1 MLMVQEKTTAVAMY
15 ERGQLDFLDDHSI
28 PALEK
33 DRLSKQRGFKRV
45 PQLRGEYYGFAVDR
59 KPFNDP
65 RVRKAFAMLKAASR
79 LSGRAVCN
87 GYSHEMPESP
97 RVYHGGYDG
106 LHGRA
111 SGRQLPG
118 RSLLRLRR
126 SQNTG
131 VLTMARLNM
140 QPSEGVRN
148 PLVLCS
154 LVFIVFISAAGLLA
168 PWISPYG
175 AGGFEESRILETP
188 SWAHLMGTD
197 GLGRDLLTRV
207 LYGARVSMAVGIGT
221 AMIALVIGTAY
232 GLASGFT
239 GGNLDHLMMR
249 AVDIFYGLPDM
260 LIFILLSL
268 LLGRNIGG
276 LLIALG
282 LVSWVRFA
290 RMARGQMLQAKE
302 FLFVEG
308 ARAMPEVRDWRWDA
322 TPVR

>member
-1 MLMVQEKTTAVAMY
+1 
-15 ERGQLDFLDDHSI
+15 
-28 PALEK
+28 
-33 DRLSKQRGFKRV
+33 
-45 PQLRGEYYGFAVDR
+45 
-59 KPFNDP
+59 
-65 RVRKAFAMLKAASR
+65 
-79 LSGRAVCN
+79 
-87 GYSHEMPESP
+87 
-97 RVYHGGYDG
+97 
-106 LHGRA
+106 
-111 SGRQLPG
+111 
-118 RSLLRLRR
+118 
-126 SQNTG
+126 
-131 VLTMARLNM
+131 MARLNM
-140 QPSEGVRN
+140 QTSWGVRN

-154 LVFIVFISAAGLLA
+154 LVFIAVISAAGLLA

-175 AGGFEESRILETP
+175 AGGFEETRILETP

-239 GGNLDHLMMR
+239 GGNLDQLMMR
-249 AVDIFYGLPDM
+249 VVDIFYGLPDM

-302 FLFVEG
+302 LLFVEG
-308 ARAMPEVRDWRWDA
+308 ARAMGASRRRIVLRHILPNILGPIIVTLTFSIPAAILAESTLSFIGLGINDPYSAWGTSWGSLAQDGWRAMRTYPHTLFFPAAAIFLTILAFNTLGNALSDLSN
-322 TPVR
+322 PRGR